1 VEVRAELAA
10 AQGKAKPGPHVLL
23 RVADTGTGIPAD
35 LLDRIFDPFFTTKP
49 FGHGT
54 GLGLSTALGIV
65 RSHGGFITVN
75 SEPGVGSEFGV
86 YLPAHDPGKGTTAD
100 RLTAAVQPG
109 RNELVLVVDDEVNIQ
124 TMLEMALTRKGYRV
138 ARVSDGLEAV
148 AFFAER
154 GAEVDVVVTDMM
166 MPRADGLSTVRSLR
180 TLRPRLPIVAIS
192 GVPGHRIELEALP
205 APRVRFL
212 PKPFGVEDLLLL
224 VREALDDSLSAK
236 PPA

>member
-1 VEVRAELAA
+1 
-10 AQGKAKPGPHVLL
+10 
-23 RVADTGTGIPAD
+23 
-35 LLDRIFDPFFTTKP
+35 
-49 FGHGT
+49 
-54 GLGLSTALGIV
+54 
-65 RSHGGFITVN
+65 
-75 SEPGVGSEFGV
+75 
-86 YLPAHDPGKGTTAD
+86 
-100 RLTAAVQPG
+100 
-109 RNELVLVVDDEVNIQ
+109 
-124 TMLEMALTRKGYRV
+124 MLELALTRKGYRV

-180 TLRPRLPIVAIS
+180 TLCPRLPVVAIS

-224 VREALDDSLSAK
+224 VREALDDS
-236 PPA
+236 PPAAPPS